1 MAIYRLGEREPS
13 IHPDAWVAPSADLIG
28 SIVLERDASVWFH
41 VTMRG
46 DNEPIRIGVG
56 SNVQESCVLH
66 TDPGH
71 PLEVGEGVTV
81 GHQAM
86 LHGCTIGDGSLV
98 GIQAIVLND
107 ARIGAECLIGA
118 GALVAEGKEIPP
130 RSVVLGSPGRVV
142 RTLTDE
148 QVAALRDSAARYV
161 ARAKLFR
168 ASLQRVERG

>member
-13 IHPDAWVAPSADLIG
+13 IHPEAWVAPSADLIG

>member
-13 IHPDAWVAPSADLIG
+13 IHPEAWVAPSADLIG

-168 ASLQRVERG
+168 ASLTAIG

>member
-1 MAIYRLGEREPS
+1 MAIYRLGERQPD
-13 IHPDAWVAPSADLIG
+13 IHPDAWVAESADLIG
-28 SIVLERDASVWFH
+28 SIELARDASVWFH

-46 DNEPIRIGVG
+46 DNEPIRIGAG

-71 PLEVGEGVTV
+71 PLEVGASVTI

-98 GIQAIVLND
+98 GIQAIVLNG

-130 RSVVLGSPGRVV
+130 RSVVLGSPGRIV

-148 QVAALRDSAARYV
+148 QTATLRDAAARYV

-168 ASLQRVERG
+168 ASLARVG

>member
-1 MAIYRLGEREPS
+1 MAIYRLGARAPS
-13 IHPDAWVAPSADLIG
+13 IHPEAWVADSADLIG
-28 SIVLERDASVWFH
+28 SIELAQDASVWFH

-71 PLEVGEGVTV
+71 PLEVGASVTV

-98 GIQAIVLND
+98 GIQAIVLNG
-107 ARIGAECLIGA
+107 AKIGAECLIGA
-118 GALVAEGKEIPP
+118 GALVSEGKEIPP

-148 QVAALRDSAARYV
+148 QVATLRDGAARYV

-168 ASLQRVERG
+168 QSLTRVG